1 MRRTSAPNR
10 WNSMVRMAT
19 CTCSSPTHRRSHSR
33 VWSIVSKACLP
44 AAPPQPRPPRGPQQA
59 LGRRVLV
66 AVLPRRLL
74 RRCAPGHHQTLH
86 PEPTPVSGTLAGRL
100 DPALKGGACASRMVK
115 DDRYCIDILT
125 QVSAAQAALGRVAM
139 DLLNEHTLHCV
150 INSDQ
155 ETQQQRHKELMKT
168 IRRLSKQG

>member
-1 MRRTSAPNR
+1 
-10 WNSMVRMAT
+10 MAQQT
-19 CTCSSPTHRRSHSR
+19 PGYSEIQPQITKKLHRIEGQ
-33 VWSIVSKACLP
+33 V
-44 AAPPQPRPPRGPQQA
+44 
-59 LGRRVLV
+59 
-66 AVLPRRLL
+66 
-74 RRCAPGHHQTLH
+74 
-86 PEPTPVSGTLAGRL
+86 
-100 DPALKGGACASRMVK
+100 KGINRMVK

-155 ETQQQRHKELMKT
+155 ETQQQRHQELMKT